1 MTRPFSIRSSIQGGR
16 GGNGRGGNRG
26 KYNTRSSSRTSAA
39 TAAASTP
46 NTKIYIQEHLTKH
59 NKSLLSAAKTQL
71 AATHKY
77 PGYVKNGTIRAKVDD
92 GSQFVVIHS
101 AADIEKLRHPA
112 VATDE
117 PSNANVDTMTPPPNG

>member
-1 MTRPFSIRSSIQGGR
+1 M
-16 GGNGRGGNRG
+16 
-26 KYNTRSSSRTSAA
+26 RSSSRTSAA
-39 TAAASTP
+39 SAAASAT

-92 GSQFVVIHS
+92 GSQFVFIRS
-101 AADIEKLRHPA
+101 AADIEKLLHPA

-117 PSNANVDTMTPPPNG
+117 PSNPANVDTMTPPNG